1 MRQNKR
7 NRKTTDKDM
16 EYILNLIDRNGFSLE
31 IEDNPSRE
39 KIERI
44 KQAIRR
50 KEQLL
55 KEALSEPQLDN

>member
-16 EYILNLIDRNGFSLE
+16 EYVLNLIDRNGFSLE

-50 KEQLL
+50 KEQLF
-55 KEALSEPQLDN
+55 KEALSEPQLAN